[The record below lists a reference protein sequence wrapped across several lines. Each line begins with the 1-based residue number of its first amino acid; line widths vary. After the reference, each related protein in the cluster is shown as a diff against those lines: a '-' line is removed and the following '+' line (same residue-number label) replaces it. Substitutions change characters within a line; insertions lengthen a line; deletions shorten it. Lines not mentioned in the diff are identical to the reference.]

1 MMRRRI
7 EQPSCILTIE
17 NGGVLG
23 MTQDTYDY
31 ISKLKL
37 KIKEL
42 ENEKHSIEE
51 ELKAIK
57 PILEHKNYQPA
68 ISKECD
74 ECKFAV
80 HSKWSGAIIGCRKNA
95 VCDDFIQKD

>member
-1 MMRRRI
+1 MRRRI
-7 EQPSCILTIE
+7 EQPSCILAIE

-42 ENEKHSIEE
+42 AKKGDTVLFEND
-51 ELKAIK
+51 L
-57 PILEHKNYQPA
+57 PDNYT
-68 ISKECD
+68 
-74 ECKFAV
+74 
-80 HSKWSGAIIGCRKNA
+80 
-95 VCDDFIQKD
+95 

>member
-1 MMRRRI
+1 MIRRRI

-17 NGGVLG
+17 DGGVLG

-42 ENEKHSIEE
+42 ENEKHS
-51 ELKAIK
+51 
-57 PILEHKNYQPA
+57 
-68 ISKECD
+68 
-74 ECKFAV
+74 
-80 HSKWSGAIIGCRKNA
+80 KWSGDIIGCRKNA